1 MTLTTTNQELL
12 MRIGEVAAQSG
23 VSVQA
28 LRYYERRG
36 LLRSATRRA
45 SGYRE
50 FDPDTVRLVR
60 FVKQAQ
66 ELGFTLDELEELL
79 RLRKEVAE
87 SRRGAGNSVRAA
99 VVAKLEAVDLKMRQ
113 LQAMRDA
120 LAELIAIC
128 DRTCQNGTPVED
140 CPIFEAIDAGV
151 GGASRSNA
159 SFTGEH
165 KARRPSSSRPS
176 RARHSP

>member
-1 MTLTTTNQELL
+1 

-36 LLRSATRRA
+36 ILHSTARRA

-50 FDPDTVRLVR
+50 FDPDTVRVVK

-66 ELGFTLDELEELL
+66 ELGFTLDELEDLL
-79 RLRKEVAE
+79 RLRTQVAE
-87 SRRGAGNSVRAA
+87 SRRDAGDNVRAA
-99 VVAKLEAVDLKMRQ
+99 IVAKLDAVDMKMRQ
-113 LQAMRDA
+113 LQGMRDA

-128 DRTCQNGTPVED
+128 DQSCSSGTPVSE

-151 GGASRSNA
+151 AGANRSDASLPGG
-159 SFTGEH
+159 H
-165 KARRPSSSRPS
+165 
-176 RARHSP
+176 RAPRFPATPPTFEVNNDH

>member
-1 MTLTTTNQELL
+1 MTNATAQEMPL

-36 LLRSATRRA
+36 LLHSAARRA
-45 SGYRE
+45 SGYRG

-66 ELGFTLDELEELL
+66 ELGFTLDELEDLL
-79 RLRKEVAE
+79 RLRTQVSE
-87 SRRGAGNSVRAA
+87 SKRDAGDSVRAA
-99 VVAKLEAVDLKMRQ
+99 IVAKLDSVDRKMRQ
-113 LQAMRDA
+113 LKDMRDA

-128 DRTCQNGTPVED
+128 DENCSPGTPVS
-140 CPIFEAIDAGV
+140 DARFSKRSMPESV
-151 GGASRSNA
+151 APTARTLLFRGAQTLPGPLQHIHHVR
-159 SFTGEH
+159 GE
-165 KARRPSSSRPS
+165 P
-176 RARHSP
+176 

>member
-1 MTLTTTNQELL
+1 MTTASTNPRSLL
-12 MRIGEVAAQSG
+12 RIGEVAAQSG

-66 ELGFTLDELEELL
+66 ELGFTLEELEELL
-79 RLRKEVAE
+79 RLRKHVAE
-87 SRRGAGNSVRAA
+87 SRRGAGTSVRAA
-99 VVAKLEAVDLKMRQ
+99 IAAKLEAVDLKMRQ

-128 DRTCQNGTPVED
+128 DRSCLNGTAVAD

-151 GGASRSNA
+151 GGASRTNA
-159 SFTGEH
+159 SPAGEH
-165 KARRPSSSRPS
+165 KARRPTSPQPS
-176 RARHSP
+176 RVRHSS